1 MGKKE
6 FDSVVIGG
14 GPAGITAG
22 LYLLRAGVSMVL
34 IEKFAAGG
42 QVLNTDKIENY
53 PGFPEGIKGYEL
65 VDRMERQLEIYGPS
79 RLLDEVVK
87 IEIGDPVHKVSLSSG
102 EEIKAKT
109 VIICSGATHRKLGIP
124 GEEEFSGRG
133 VSYCAVCDGNFFRGQ
148 EVACIGGGNTAL
160 EESLYLSQI
169 VKKVYL
175 VHRRDKFRGDKVLQ
189 DRVFGTS
196 NIEVVLNHVPI
207 RIEGDKEEGVSSLI
221 IKEKETGKEKKL
233 EVNGVFVFVG
243 LTPQTSFVPDE
254 IKKDEAGFI
263 ITDTEMRTNISGIFA
278 AGDVRSKRCR
288 QVVTAVGD
296 GATAA
301 HSAYLYLESL
311 K

>member
-1 MGKKE
+1 MEIKE
-6 FDSVVIGG
+6 VECIVIGG

-22 LYLLRAGVSMVL
+22 LYLLRSGVSMVL
-34 IEKFAAGG
+34 VEKFAAGG

-65 VDRMERQLEIYGPS
+65 VDRMEKQLELYNPL

-87 IEIGDPVHKVSLSSG
+87 IDVGNSIHKVGLSSG
-102 EEIKAKT
+102 KVIKAKA

-124 GEEEFSGRG
+124 GEEEFSGKG

-148 EVACIGGGNTAL
+148 VVACIGGGNTAL

-175 VHRRDKFRGDKVLQ
+175 IHRRDKFRGDKIFQ
-189 DRVFGTS
+189 DRVFNTS
-196 NIEVVLNHVPI
+196 NIEVVLNHIPI
-207 RIEGDKEEGVSSLI
+207 RIEGDKEKGITFLI
-221 IKEKETGKEKKL
+221 IKERNTGKERRL
-233 EVNGVFVFVG
+233 NVDGVFVFVG
-243 LTPQTSFVPDE
+243 LTPQTSFVPDN
-254 IKKDEAGFI
+254 IKKDESGFI
-263 ITDTEMRTNISGIFA
+263 VTDTEMRTNVPGIFA